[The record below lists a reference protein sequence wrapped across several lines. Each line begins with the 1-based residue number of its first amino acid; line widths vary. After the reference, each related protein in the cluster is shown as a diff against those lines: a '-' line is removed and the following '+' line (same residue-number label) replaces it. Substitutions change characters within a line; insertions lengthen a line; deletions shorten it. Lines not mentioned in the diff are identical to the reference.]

1 MRYTILWMYLLLV
14 CSCRYAAGTVT
25 APETQRPV
33 AKVFIL
39 PFGNIDSSYCRYL
52 KGHISS
58 FYKTEVRISG
68 RLPLPLQAFYYS
80 RNRYIADSLLH
91 FLLSRRQEKNE
102 YWLGITN
109 RDISTKKGNIDNWGV
124 MGLGFRPGN
133 ACVISTFRIKKELKN
148 QEQQSGRFLKVAL
161 HELGHNFGL
170 DHCPNQRCI
179 MVDAEGKNKLDGEE
193 NLCKNCLI
201 VLQNKGIL

>member
-1 MRYTILWMYLLLV
+1 MIILQQ
-14 CSCRYAAGTVT
+14 T
-25 APETQRPV
+25 A
-33 AKVFIL
+33 L
-39 PFGNIDSSYCRYL
+39 PQN
-52 KGHISS
+52 
-58 FYKTEVRISG
+58 
-68 RLPLPLQAFYYS
+68 AFYRP
-80 RNRYIADSLLH
+80 RNRYLADSLLL
-91 FLLSRRQEKNE
+91 FLKASSHHKDE
-102 YWLGITN
+102 YVLGITN